1 MNKIYVVL
9 AIVVVAIIGIIGAT
23 QFTNLQPQVTNVS
36 PTAKTVNVEFVNHIQ
51 AGLPEQDVFI
61 EKSRASNQVIRLEGS
76 DAKDPSNL
84 SKNVYATAKVTPHDP
99 FKLGAQPLGPFDKGS
114 ALGLTLQQ
122 WLSATG
128 SGTYVVDGENAE
140 LKISFQKLVP
150 NGVYTLWCSRL
161 TFPPNANVVDKPC
174 GAADGSQNVLKA
186 DSNGNAVFNLKIKAL
201 EASSKETVSLLALAY
216 HSDGKTYKEKPG
228 DFGLN
233 SHVQIFFIIPPP
245 Q

>member
-1 MNKIYVVL
+1 MNKIYLVL
-9 AIVVVAIIGIIGAT
+9 AVVVVAIVGIIGAT
-23 QFTNLQPQVTNVS
+23 QFTNVQPQVTS
-36 PTAKTVNVEFVNHIQ
+36 IKPTSKTVSVQFVNHIQ

-61 EKSRASNQVIRLEGS
+61 EKSGASNQAIRLEGN

-84 SKNVYATAKVTPHDP
+84 SKQVYATAKATPHDP

-114 ALGLTLQQ
+114 SLGLTLQQ

-128 SGTYVVDGENAE
+128 TGTYIVDGDNAE
-140 LKISFQKLVP
+140 LKLSFQRLVP

-161 TFPPNANVVDKPC
+161 TFPPNANVVDRPC

-186 DSNGNAVFNLKIKAL
+186 DSNGNAVFNLKIKTL

-216 HSDGKTYKEKPG
+216 HSDGKTYKDKPG
-228 DFGLN
+228 EFGLN

-245 Q
+245 A